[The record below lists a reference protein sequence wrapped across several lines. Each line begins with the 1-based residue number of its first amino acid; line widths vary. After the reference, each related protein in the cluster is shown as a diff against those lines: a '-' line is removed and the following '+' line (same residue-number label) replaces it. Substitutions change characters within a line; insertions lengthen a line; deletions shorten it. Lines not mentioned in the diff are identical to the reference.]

1 MTLRSTLHKFKEFFL
16 VNILLIL
23 IILISFGCGEG
34 PPFKSFSSEKGK
46 SEEEFLVDSKKCEK
60 EKDKYSNKI
69 QGREFG
75 FEGQDTG
82 YLGCMKLE
90 GWSKKPI

>member
-1 MTLRSTLHKFKEFFL
+1 M
-16 VNILLIL
+16 VNILFIL
-23 IILISFGCGEG
+23 IILISFGCGEV
-34 PPFKSFSSEKGK
+34 PAFKSFSSENEK
-46 SEEEFLVDSKKCEK
+46 SKEEFLIDSKKCEK